1 MWVVLRAT
9 NPSNPVRNLRILP
22 KALENVAD
30 RQPFHPWVL
39 KDLERYSV
47 LRFMSWLG
55 TNTDTATV
63 PRAWQQRVMP
73 TADTQTGPG
82 GVAWEYVVKLC
93 NQLGAS
99 PWINVHHLADDDYV
113 RSLALFLKYQLRP
126 DVKVY
131 VEHSN
136 EVGGIS
142 VVCVGGWSADWR
154 GLDIQAWLRRDRDI
168 GQF

>member
-9 NPSNPVRNLRILP
+9 SPSNPVRNLRILP

-55 TNTDTATV
+55 TNTDTV
-63 PRAWQQRVMP
+63 PRTWQQRVMP
-73 TADTQTGPG
+73 AADSQTGPG
-82 GVAWEYVVKLC
+82 GVAWECIVRLC

-99 PWINVHHLADDDYV
+99 PWINVHHLADDAYV
-113 RSLALFLKYQLRP
+113 EAVAQFLKAGLRP

-136 EVGGIS
+136 EVG
-142 VVCVGGWSADWR
+142 V
-154 GLDIQAWLRRDRDI
+154 
-168 GQF
+168 